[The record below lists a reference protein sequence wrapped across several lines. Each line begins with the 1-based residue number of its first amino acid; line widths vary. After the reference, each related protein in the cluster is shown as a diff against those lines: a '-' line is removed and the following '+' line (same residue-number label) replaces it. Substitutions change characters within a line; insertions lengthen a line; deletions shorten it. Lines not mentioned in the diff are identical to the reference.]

1 MKKYIILAT
10 LILLISCKAKTPIV
24 KLTTSD
30 KYQVVL
36 RNSEKLKGFWA
47 IQFPFEI
54 EITNDSYRNRMLLHF
69 QYYCNYYYLKKEK
82 KGCSE
87 GVMYKIDKDKLINK
101 RVWKD
106 KDIPWK
112 TTKKYLFYSRHYLDT
127 LKYPRSFFKEY
138 YQKLKES
145 GLKDSLPVGTLAE
158 FKKKHPKMIAH
169 LLKKDSIHFRFP
181 FPKRDKIRGLSEGV
195 RVPVIY

>member
-10 LILLISCKAKTPIV
+10 LILLISCKVKTPIV

-106 KDIPWK
+106 KDITW
-112 TTKKYLFYSRHYLDT
+112 
-127 LKYPRSFFKEY
+127 
-138 YQKLKES
+138 
-145 GLKDSLPVGTLAE
+145 
-158 FKKKHPKMIAH
+158 
-169 LLKKDSIHFRFP
+169 
-181 FPKRDKIRGLSEGV
+181 
-195 RVPVIY
+195 

>member
-1 MKKYIILAT
+1 MKKYIILAS
-10 LILLISCKAKTPIV
+10 LISLISCKAKTPIV

-82 KGCSE
+82 KGCSV
-87 GVMYKIDKDKLINK
+87 GTMYKLNNDKLIN
-101 RVWKD
+101 RSIRKD

-158 FKKKHPKMIAH
+158 FKKKHPKILED
-169 LLKKDSIHFRFP
+169 LLKNDSIYFRFP
-181 FPKRDKIRGLSEGV
+181 FPKRDKVKGYSEGV
-195 RVPVIY
+195 KVPVVY

>member
-1 MKKYIILAT
+1 MKKYIILTT
-10 LILLISCKAKTPIV
+10 LILFINCKVRVPIV

-54 EITNDSYRNRMLLHF
+54 EITNDSYRDRGFTH
-69 QYYCNYYYLKKEK
+69 YKHYCSPSSKCSNARLYL
-82 KGCSE
+82 
-87 GVMYKIDKDKLINK
+87 IDNDKLIK
-101 RVWKD
+101 QSIGQIKKIGVYSK
-106 KDIPWK
+106 
-112 TTKKYLFYSRHYLDT
+112 KKYVIYSEHYIDT

-145 GLKDSLPVGTLAE
+145 SFKDSLPVGTLAK
-158 FKKKHPKMIAH
+158 FKKKHPKMVAH
-169 LLKKDSIHFRFP
+169 LLKNDSIYFSFP
-181 FPKRDKIRGLSEGV
+181 RLDNGNKFEGPT
-195 RVPVIY
+195 VPVVY

>member
-1 MKKYIILAT
+1 MKKYIILAS
-10 LILLISCKAKTPIV
+10 LISLISCKVKTPIV

-82 KGCSE
+82 KGCSV
-87 GVMYKIDKDKLINK
+87 GTMYKLNNDKLIN
-101 RVWKD
+101 RSIRKD

-145 GLKDSLPVGTLAE
+145 SLKDSLPVGTLAE
-158 FKKKHPKMIAH
+158 FKKKHPKILED
-169 LLKKDSIHFRFP
+169 LLKKDSIYFSFP
-181 FPKRDKIRGLSEGV
+181 FPKRDKVKGYSEGV
-195 RVPVIY
+195 KVPVVY

>member
-1 MKKYIILAT
+1 MKKYIILTT
-10 LILLISCKAKTPIV
+10 LTLLISCTAKTPIV

-47 IQFPFEI
+47 IWFPFEI
-54 EITNDSYRNRMLLHF
+54 EITNDSYKDRGFTH
-69 QYYCNYYYLKKEK
+69 YKHYCSPSSKCSNARLYL
-82 KGCSE
+82 
-87 GVMYKIDKDKLINK
+87 IDKNKLIK
-101 RVWKD
+101 QSIGQIKKIGVYSK
-106 KDIPWK
+106 
-112 TTKKYLFYSRHYLDT
+112 KKYVIYSEYYIDT

-195 RVPVIY
+195 RVPVVY